1 VVTHLLR
8 PYRRFSPFYYL
19 RLRFWPTRW
28 RPGTFAWPYV
38 AVCMIFEG
46 AVLTAVRFFDWH
58 DVLTIGAVGVV
69 VIRYGELMRSYAELL
84 LEWEHDLRYRMER
97 NLLLLLPNFAEFTL
111 LGAIAFYVTS
121 NGRGIGSSW
130 FDAFATL
137 TFYDLP
143 RAGGTLHHLVAVALA
158 LAAFVLVACG
168 LAVILTG
175 VSSKFDKPRNR

>member
-1 VVTHLLR
+1 VR
-8 PYRRFSPFYYL
+8 PYRHLAPFYYL
-19 RLRFWPTRW
+19 RSRLWPERW
-28 RPGTFAWPYV
+28 RPGSFAWPYIAAWL
-38 AVCMIFEG
+38 AVEG
-46 AVLTAVRFFDWH
+46 CLLTATRLFGGH
-58 DVLTIGAVGVV
+58 EVLTILAV
-69 VIRYGELMRSYAELL
+69 VIVILRYGELMRSYAELL
-84 LEWEHDLRYRMER
+84 LEWNHDLRYRMER

-121 NGRGIGSSW
+121 NGRGIGGSW

-143 RAGGTLHHLVAVALA
+143 RSGGALHHLVAVALA

-175 VSSKFDKPRNR
+175 VSSKFSEPRSR